1 MRHGRRDGFHTRS
14 PRVSTRGFLC
24 GCQAWRAGLTPS
36 GRRPAKRTA
45 ARCRG
50 FACIMLPGFHPG
62 LLVRVPGLEGRV
74 DSKRAA
80 ARQANHGT
88 KPRVRVHHA
97 PGFPPGASWTGDET
111 DRLCTGGQKY
121 DSLQDPC
128 SGAALLSS
136 SVQQQNSRLRLQG
149 TEPPNPTD
157 RNATPVPRGRLA
169 QRRGEM
175 CELRPFPT
183 REARRSETAA
193 SEGPTSGIVSPT
205 A

>member
-1 MRHGRRDGFHTRS
+1 MAASACPCGLSFEEARECCPPPRRICLAIRS
-14 PRVSTRGFLC
+14 
-24 GCQAWRAGLTPS
+24 
-36 GRRPAKRTA
+36 
-45 ARCRG
+45 
-50 FACIMLPGFHPG
+50 
-62 LLVRVPGLEGRV
+62 
-74 DSKRAA
+74 D
-80 ARQANHGT
+80 
-88 KPRVRVHHA
+88 
-97 PGFPPGASWTGDET
+97 DET